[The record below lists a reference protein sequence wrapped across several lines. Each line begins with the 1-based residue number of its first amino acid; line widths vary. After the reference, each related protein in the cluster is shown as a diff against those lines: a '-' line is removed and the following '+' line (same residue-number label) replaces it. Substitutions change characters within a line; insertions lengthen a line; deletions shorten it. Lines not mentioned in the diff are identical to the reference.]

1 MTNTTPTPLEQ
12 ARQRV
17 LLMERIE
24 TLCEALTA
32 NYLAQYG
39 NKPYT
44 PEPQRFGVDPDDRG
58 RRFVRIVMGR
68 GERDG
73 SWTGRSVH
81 AFVEI
86 ATGDLYKAEGWKKPA
101 KHVRGNLLDDVAFQ
115 AILDRCDWAGGYL
128 YLR

>member
-1 MTNTTPTPLEQ
+1 MTETPTPLEQ

-17 LLMERIE
+17 TLMERIE
-24 TLCEALTA
+24 RLCEALTA
-32 NYLAQYG
+32 NYMAQYPTTSG
-39 NKPYT
+39 YSPDPMT
-44 PEPQRFGVDPDDRG
+44 FGVDPDDRG
-58 RRFVRIVMGR
+58 RRFVRIVMAR
-68 GERDG
+68 GNG
-73 SWTGRSVH
+73 TGQSVH